1 MSVKRKQ
8 RKKVLKLQLQKK
20 LQTMPTIAGNGG
32 PELPP
37 GTVLGTPDGKPE
49 GVPHADT
56 AARPAPVIRPWD
68 DTTVIRLQN
77 VTRIYK
83 VGVESIRA
91 LDGISLELRENEYV
105 AVMGASGSGKS
116 TLMNVLGCLD
126 RATSGY
132 YGLDGQDTTKLS
144 DAALARVRNERIGF
158 VFQSFEL
165 LSQLTA
171 LKNVEMPLIYSR
183 NGWWS
188 RRKRAKSVLER
199 VGLGDRMAHK
209 PNQLSGGE
217 KQRVAIA
224 RALVCGPSILLADEP
239 TGNLDS
245 KTSESIMELF
255 DRLHRE
261 GQTIIIVTH
270 EQFVADHA
278 ERIIHMKD
286 GRIDSDTPGR
296 RKPSLVAR
304 GSSLEFRTA
313 SPESRATNHESPPQ
327 GVPEGEPTS
336 DEQGGS
342 S

>member
-1 MSVKRKQ
+1 MIAT
-8 RKKVLKLQLQKK
+8 KVDK
-20 LQTMPTIAGNGG
+20 PTIK
-32 PELPP
+32 P
-37 GTVLGTPDGKPE
+37 PDGK
-49 GVPHADT
+49 H
-56 AARPAPVIRPWD
+56 VIKLKD
-68 DTTVIRLQN
+68 I
-77 VTRIYK
+77 TRIYK
-83 VGVESIRA
+83 VGVELIHA
-91 LDGISLELRENEYV
+91 LDGISLELKENEYV

-171 LKNVEMPLIYSR
+171 IKNVEMPLIYSR
-183 NGWWS
+183 NGWRS
-188 RRKRAKSVLER
+188 RRKRAHSVLER
-199 VGLGDRMAHK
+199 VGLADRIKHK

-255 DRLHRE
+255 DRLHQE

-270 EQFVADHA
+270 EEHIAHHA
-278 ERIIHMKD
+278 ERIIQMKD
-286 GRIDSDTPGR
+286 GRISSDLPST
-296 RKPSLVAR
+296 RKKAN
-304 GSSLEFRTA
+304 ET
-313 SPESRATNHESPPQ
+313 EMHNE
-327 GVPEGEPTS
+327 
-336 DEQGGS
+336 EQGGS